1 MDKKLES
8 KMEKAFEIRNKY
20 VHDLLMMAIFPI
32 NSLLEEDVREI
43 GRLISLAFVESK
55 VELVC
60 YLSFLWEGEIVN
72 IMGTAG
78 IAVV

>member
-1 MDKKLES
+1 
-8 KMEKAFEIRNKY
+8 MEKAFEIRDKY

-60 YLSFLWEGEIVN
+60 YLSFFREGEIVN
-72 IMGTAG
+72 IMGTTG

>member
-1 MDKKLES
+1 
-8 KMEKAFEIRNKY
+8 MEKAFEIRNKY

-72 IMGTAG
+72 IMGTTG